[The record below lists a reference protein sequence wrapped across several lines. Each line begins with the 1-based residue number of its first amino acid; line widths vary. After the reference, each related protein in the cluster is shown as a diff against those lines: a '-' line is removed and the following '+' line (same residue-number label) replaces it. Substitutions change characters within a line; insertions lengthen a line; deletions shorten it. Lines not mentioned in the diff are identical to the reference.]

1 MTISV
6 NAIYENGQLHLD
18 ESIDLSDG
26 QRVHIQIELIQPQP
40 IDTLKAIFGDSVIWS
55 STDND
60 DSDSWI
66 ESQAHEL
73 RELLSKG
80 QSLSELIIE
89 ERQNQP

>member
-18 ESIDLSDG
+18 ESIDLSNG
-26 QRVHIQIELIQPQP
+26 QRVRVKIEPIQPNH
-40 IDTLKAIFGDSVIWS
+40 IDTIKAIFGDSVIWS
-55 STDND
+55 SDND

-80 QSLSELIIE
+80 QSLSELIVE